1 MTLIERFLKY
11 VNIPS
16 ASNAGSD
23 TIPSTPEQLALMDE
37 LHGVVMLHISRPGRL
52 ADPVNIGIVEQP
64 MTAVCPLRFQQ
75 SVTPLPRA

>member
-1 MTLIERFLKY
+1 MFMLIAPA
-11 VNIPS
+11 V
-16 ASNAGSD
+16 
-23 TIPSTPEQLALMDE
+23 
-37 LHGVVMLHISRPGRL
+37 LHINIFITEQHFNFADLHAVVDPAFDL